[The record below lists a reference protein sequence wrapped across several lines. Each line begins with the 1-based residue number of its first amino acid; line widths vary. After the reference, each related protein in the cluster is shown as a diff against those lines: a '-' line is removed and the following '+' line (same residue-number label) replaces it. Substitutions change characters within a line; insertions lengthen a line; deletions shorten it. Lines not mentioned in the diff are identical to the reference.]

1 MMYAEYE
8 PAAELEPYVANF
20 WSFAVD
26 RQAGAIEHWVPPDG
40 CISLAFRRHSPM
52 AVLVGPWTE
61 PLTPPVVAGDAY
73 FGVRFWPGAAGALLP
88 IRPAELRNRSIPAG
102 QIPALAWSTGLS
114 AGLWASSAGAAGA
127 DAADGSDAAVDPTP
141 LDRALR
147 ALLPAARPLDAAVT
161 LAARRLLATGG
172 ELRIARL
179 AEDFALSPRQF
190 RRRFTAAVGVSP
202 KELARIWRL
211 RRCAL
216 AALDPSSPEAAR
228 WAELAAAHGFADQAH
243 LVREFRHL
251 LGLPPSAFARQF
263 ARIAHR
269 DLRPT

>member
-1 MMYAEYE
+1 MTYAEYE
-8 PAAELEPYVANF
+8 PAAALEPYVASF
-20 WSFAVD
+20 WSFTVD
-26 RQAGAIEHWVPPDG
+26 PEAGPVEHWVPPDG

-102 QIPALAWSTGLS
+102 QLPALAWTTGLT
-114 AGLWASSAGAAGA
+114 AELWAASAGAA
-127 DAADGSDAAVDPTP
+127 DAAVDPTP

-147 ALLPAARPLDAAVT
+147 ALLPAARPLDVAVNF
-161 LAARRLLATGG
+161 AARRIIATGG
-172 ELRIARL
+172 ELRIALL
-179 AEDFALSPRQF
+179 ARELGLSPRQF

-216 AALDPSSPEAAR
+216 AALDPSSPETAR

-251 LGLPPSAFARQF
+251 LGLPPTAFARQF

-269 DLRPT
+269 DLQPT

>member
-1 MMYAEYE
+1 MTYAEFE

-26 RQAGAIEHWVPPDG
+26 RQAGPIEHWVPPDG
-40 CISLAFRRHSPM
+40 CVSLAFRRHSPM
-52 AVLVGPWTE
+52 AVVVGPWTE

-73 FGVRFWPGAAGALLP
+73 FGVRFWPGAAGALLS
-88 IRPAELRNRSIPAG
+88 IRPAELRDRVLPAV
-102 QIPALAWSTGLS
+102 QVDELAWTAGLS
-114 AGLWASSAGAAGA
+114 AQLWAS
-127 DAADGSDAAVDPTP
+127 ADGALDPT
-141 LDRALR
+141 LRDRALR
-147 ALLPAARPLDAAVT
+147 ALLPAARPLDAPVT

-172 ELRIARL
+172 ALRIAQL
-179 AEDFALSPRQF
+179 AQEVALSPRQF
-190 RRRFTAAVGVSP
+190 RRRFTAAVGVAP

-251 LGLPPSAFARQF
+251 LGLPPTAFARQF

-269 DLRPT
+269 DLQTT

>member
-1 MMYAEYE
+1 MTYAEFE

-26 RQAGAIEHWVPPDG
+26 SEAGPVEHWVPPDG
-40 CISLAFRRHSPM
+40 CISLAFRRGSPM

-73 FGVRFWPGAAGALLP
+73 FGARFWPGAAGALLP
-88 IRPAELRNRSIPAG
+88 IRPAELRNRSILAEQVSG
-102 QIPALAWSTGLS
+102 FAWSSGL
-114 AGLWASSAGAAGA
+114 AGELWAS
-127 DAADGSDAAVDPTP
+127 GSLDPAP

-147 ALLPAARPLDAAVT
+147 ALLAAARPLDAVVT
-161 LAARRLLATGG
+161 LAARRVLATGG
-172 ELRIARL
+172 ELRIAQL
-179 AEDFALSPRQF
+179 ARSFALSPRQF

-216 AALDPSSPEAAR
+216 AALDPSSPESAR

-269 DLRPT
+269 DLQPT

>member
-1 MMYAEYE
+1 MTYAEFE
-8 PAAELEPYVANF
+8 PARELEAYVASL

-26 RQAGAIEHWVPPDG
+26 RETGPVEHWVPPDG

-52 AVLVGPWTE
+52 AILVGPWTE

-114 AGLWASSAGAAGA
+114 AEIWAT
-127 DAADGSDAAVDPTP
+127 SDAALDPVP
-141 LDRALR
+141 LERALR
-147 ALLPAARPLDAAVT
+147 TLLAAARPLDTAVT

-172 ELRIARL
+172 ELRIAGL
-179 AEDFALSPRQF
+179 AHDFALSPRQF

-216 AALDPSSPEAAR
+216 AALDPSSPETAR